1 MREGTEINA
10 RTKYTLLTSVVVITT
25 VLSIW
30 LMIRYWKEIGE
41 LDKWGLVGIFIIAF
55 VAGSS
60 IPTPISY
67 LLVIFAMANQP
78 TYGIW
83 QPALVGLSGGLGA
96 GAGGT
101 LVFLVGRG
109 GRQLFP
115 GLKDLSAEEQTRTKI
130 SNKFFSKFN
139 QWAHKRGSIVVFV
152 MSALLNP
159 VFAPMAIAM
168 GALRF
173 KAIKFFIMC
182 TFGNILKAMVIAY
195 IGFIGVS
202 VIKGLFERV
211 LGFLGV

>member
-1 MREGTEINA
+1 
-10 RTKYTLLTSVVVITT
+10 LLTSVVVITT
-25 VLSIW
+25 ILSIW

-41 LDKWGLVGIFIIAF
+41 LDKWGLVGVFVIAF
-55 VAGSS
+55 IAGSS

-67 LLVIFAMANQP
+67 LLVVFAMANQP

-83 QPALVGLSGGLGA
+83 QPALVGISGGLGA

-109 GRQLFP
+109 GRRLFP
-115 GLKDLSAEEQTRTKI
+115 EFKDLSAEEQTNSKI
-130 SNKFFSKFN
+130 SSRYFTKFN
-139 QWAHKRGSIVVFV
+139 QWAHKRGSIVVFL

-182 TFGNILKAMVIAY
+182 TFGNLLKALVIAY
-195 IGFIGVS
+195 IGFIGVA
-202 VIKGLFERV
+202 VIKGLWEKIIV
-211 LGFLGV
+211 FLGAS